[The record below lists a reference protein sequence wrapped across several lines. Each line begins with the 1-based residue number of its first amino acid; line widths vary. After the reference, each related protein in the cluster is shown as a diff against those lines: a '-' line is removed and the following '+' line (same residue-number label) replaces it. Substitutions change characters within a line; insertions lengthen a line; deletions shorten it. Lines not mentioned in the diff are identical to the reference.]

1 MTTLLHIKSS
11 SNLQSSNSRK
21 IGGETVAAL
30 SAANPKLRVIE
41 RDLVATPV
49 PHLTPETLGAFFSG
63 EAIALSD
70 ELIAELQESHILV
83 IEAPMYNFG
92 LPSVLKAW
100 IDYIARAGRTFRYT
114 AAGPEGLLK
123 GKKAYL
129 VLSRGG
135 IYSEGPMA
143 SMDHQESYLRA
154 MLGFLGI
161 TDIEAIRIEGVALGV
176 DQATAALAKASSDV
190 LALGQHA
197 A

>member
-30 SAANPKLRVIE
+30 SAANPKLKVIE
-41 RDLVATPV
+41 RDLVAEPV
-49 PHLTPETLGAFFSG
+49 PHLSTNTLGAFFTG
-63 EAIALSD
+63 EAHALSD
-70 ELIAELQESHILV
+70 ALIEELMESHILV
-83 IEAPMYNFG
+83 IEAPMYNFS

-100 IDYIARAGRTFRYT
+100 IDHIARAGKTFRYT
-114 AAGPEGLLK
+114 ATGPEGLLK

-129 VLSRGG
+129 ILSRGG

-143 SMDHQESYLRA
+143 AIEHQESYLRA
-154 MLGFLGI
+154 LLNFLGI
-161 TDIEAIRIEGVALGV
+161 TDIEAIRIEGVALGA
-176 DQATAALAKASSDV
+176 DQAAAALAQASSAAA
-190 LALGQHA
+190 ALSKQA